1 MRKFLF
7 TLILAAAGTISFA
20 QTLEEIQELM
30 NKQQWDKAKEAI
42 DKFSTNDK
50 NSGKWE
56 TWYYKAHIYNT
67 LSKDEKFKTT
77 IPDAK
82 MQAFTAYK
90 KYIETD
96 PKLIKGTLEQ
106 NVLLFDLYNSYF
118 DEGAKSFDSKNFEN
132 AYAAFKNAYMIEE
145 FVVSKG
151 YTYGNFA
158 FPSFDTALVQ
168 NIAVSALNAK
178 KADDAA
184 LWYQKMAEKRIIGD
198 DYKSVYE
205 WLVQHYNDKK
215 DAENRAKFMKLG
227 RELYPASEYW
237 CEVEVGELDEKDKLK
252 RFARY
257 EEVLAGECGSKYL
270 LNYNYGVELYNYT
283 YIGDS
288 KPANYAELQGKLET
302 ILKKVL
308 SINSTP
314 EANLLMSRH
323 YYNVIYDLQDAQKN
337 IKGTKPED
345 IKKKNDLKAKMAANA
360 DLLIP
365 YAQKAYD
372 IYSARATLKPS
383 EKGNFKVAADYLA
396 SAYELKGNKAKV
408 DEYSKKRDAI
418 Q

>member
-82 MQAFTAYK
+82 MQAFNAYK

-198 DYKSVYE
+198 DYRSVYE

-237 CEVEVGELDEKDKLK
+237 
-252 RFARY
+252 
-257 EEVLAGECGSKYL
+257 
-270 LNYNYGVELYNYT
+270 
-283 YIGDS
+283 
-288 KPANYAELQGKLET
+288 
-302 ILKKVL
+302 
-308 SINSTP
+308 
-314 EANLLMSRH
+314 
-323 YYNVIYDLQDAQKN
+323 
-337 IKGTKPED
+337 
-345 IKKKNDLKAKMAANA
+345 
-360 DLLIP
+360 
-365 YAQKAYD
+365 
-372 IYSARATLKPS
+372 
-383 EKGNFKVAADYLA
+383 
-396 SAYELKGNKAKV
+396 
-408 DEYSKKRDAI
+408 
-418 Q
+418 

>member
-1 MRKFLF
+1 MRKILF
-7 TLILAAAGTISFA
+7 TLILAVAATLTFA
-20 QTLEEIQELM
+20 QTIDEIQDLM
-30 NKQQWDKAKEAI
+30 AKQQWDKAREAI
-42 DKFSTNDK
+42 DKFSANEK

-56 TWYYKAHIYNT
+56 TWYLKAHIYNT

-82 MQAFTAYK
+82 MQAFAAYK

-118 DEGAKSFDSKNFEN
+118 DEGAKSFESKSFEN
-132 AYAAFKNAYMIEE
+132 AYSAFKNAFMIEE

-151 YTYGNFA
+151 FTYGNFT

-168 NIAVSALNAK
+168 NVAVSALNAK
-178 KADDAA
+178 KEDDAA

-215 DAENRAKFMKLG
+215 DAANRDKFMKLG
-227 RELYPASEYW
+227 RELYPESEYW
-237 CEVEVGELDEKDKLK
+237 CEVEVGELDDKDKLK

-345 IKKKNDLKAKMAANA
+345 VKKKNELKAKMAANA

-372 IYSARATLKPS
+372 IYSARPTLKPS
-383 EKGNFKVAADYLA
+383 EKGNFKVAADYLV

-408 DEYSKKRDAI
+408 DEFIKKRDSI